1 MTYKEYIYEKAN
13 NVRTREQL
21 NELLDE
27 VVNSDVLDYAEIV
40 HAISGCMIATAN
52 YINRS
57 EVGGITGF
65 QASLIAWEIIA
76 KFMHESKVAMRLID
90 YEDMLYPQYDYEF
103 AKTISKSTWDLL
115 QDEAS
120 KRLLENP
127 NAHPE
132 VIKHWKS
139 IVDGKVPFG
148 YEVKDNE

>member
-1 MTYKEYIYEKAN
+1 MTYKEHIYEKAN
-13 NVRTREQL
+13 NVKTREQL

-27 VVNSDVLDYAEIV
+27 VINDKDLDYGTIV
-40 HAISGCMIATAN
+40 YAISGCMLATAK
-52 YINRS
+52 YIDRS

-65 QASLIAWEIIA
+65 QASFIAWEMVA

-90 YEDMLYPQYDYEF
+90 YEDMLYPQYENRF
-103 AKTISKSTWDLL
+103 AKTISKRTWDIL
-115 QDEAS
+115 QAEAS
-120 KRLLENP
+120 KRLLETP

-148 YEVKDNE
+148 YEVKDDE